1 MILKW
6 KQFAMSYISTAQRMV
21 AFIKTNTK
29 TKQKQNKSKTKQNK
43 ISKMETSKF
52 ESFCKYVP

>member
-6 KQFAMSYISTAQRMV
+6 KRFAMSYISTAQRMV

-29 TKQKQNKSKTKQNK
+29 TKRKQNKSKTKQNE

-52 ESFCKYVP
+52 E

>member
-6 KQFAMSYISTAQRMV
+6 KRFAMSYISTAQRMI

-52 ESFCKYVP
+52 E

>member
-6 KQFAMSYISTAQRMV
+6 KRFAMSYISTAQRMV

-29 TKQKQNKSKTKQNK
+29 TKRKQNKSKTKQNK
-43 ISKMETSKF
+43 TKLAKWKRLNLSNF
-52 ESFCKYVP
+52 VP